1 MVITDL
7 APQPLWRHFDTICRF
22 PRPSRHEEALRDHLL
37 AWASA
42 RGLAAQLD
50 NGGNLLIRKP
60 ASPGMEDRQGV
71 VLQGHLD
78 MVAQKNASHSHD
90 FLTDPIRTRI
100 ENGWVYAEGTTLGA
114 DNGIG
119 VAAALAML
127 ESDLPHGPLE
137 VLLTIDEESGMT
149 GARALE
155 AGLLQGQL
163 LFNLDTEEW
172 GEVYVGCAGGVDISL
187 ARKLSAEPLAAGFDV
202 YELSLTG
209 LLGGHSG
216 CDIHL
221 ERGNAIRLLARF
233 IKAASREIEARLI
246 SFTGGTL
253 RNALA
258 REAFAKISV
267 AACDGPRLAEMIDIY
282 QARFREEFAGV
293 DANVTL
299 ALKPASADLVPSGAH
314 ACLALDMLLAL
325 PHGVRRWSKELP
337 GVVETSN
344 NLGVVKMEN
353 GRFEAVLMVRS
364 LKNIRMREL
373 ADAITAVGHLGGC
386 VVEEEGEY
394 PGWNPDLNST
404 ALALVQQVYKKRYG
418 AEPVVKVIHAGLEC
432 GLLGAIYP
440 KLDMV
445 SFGPTIHGAHS
456 PDERVE
462 IASVASFWELL
473 VDALA
478 AVPKA

>member
-78 MVAQKNASHSHD
+78 MVAQKNSGHSHD
-90 FLTDPIRTRI
+90 FLTDPILTRI

-172 GEVYVGCAGGVDISL
+172 GEIYVGCAGGVDISL

-293 DANVTL
+293 DANISL
-299 ALKPASADLVPSGAH
+299 ALKPSSADLVPSGAH

-418 AEPVVKVIHAGLEC
+418 SEPVVKVIHAGLEC

-473 VDALA
+473 VDAMA